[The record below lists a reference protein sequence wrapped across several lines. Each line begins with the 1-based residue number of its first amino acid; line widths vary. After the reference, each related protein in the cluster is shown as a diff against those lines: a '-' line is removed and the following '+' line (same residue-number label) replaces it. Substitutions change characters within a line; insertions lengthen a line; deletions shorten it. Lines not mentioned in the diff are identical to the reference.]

1 MKITV
6 REIIQAC
13 TLPDGTHGPKAISVA
28 TRASGRRLS
37 VKSVYSWHRIGIPQ
51 WHWPTVMK
59 LAPTVTE
66 RDLLAANMALDVDDE
81 PPRKR
86 RSKRN
91 RTSKSDRQAA
101 A

>member
-1 MKITV
+1 MNYTV

-13 TLPDGTHGPKAISVA
+13 ALPNGLHGPEAISAA
-28 TRASGRRLS
+28 TRAAGRRLS

-59 LAPTVTE
+59 LAPAVTE
-66 RDLLAANMALDVDDE
+66 RDLLAANVALTE
-81 PPRKR
+81 GGPPKR

-91 RTSKSDRQAA
+91 RTSKADRQAA